1 MGAGFDSTPIFHS
14 KECARVNHPICGWFR
29 YRVLLLGARD
39 GLFHPNV
46 RLAFVFVVDF
56 AEARV
61 SHEAISTLES
71 SLGVQAHF
79 GRSRFDGGAFAFFD
93 EHAPK
98 TAFALL
104 WEHRYAADSPAR

>member
-1 MGAGFDSTPIFHS
+1 MG
-14 KECARVNHPICGWFR
+14 
-29 YRVLLLGARD
+29 VLLLGARD

-61 SHEAISTLES
+61 SHEAIPTLES

-79 GRSRFDGGAFAFFD
+79 GRPRFDGGAFAFFD
-93 EHAPK
+93 EHASK

>member
-1 MGAGFDSTPIFHS
+1 M
-14 KECARVNHPICGWFR
+14 RVVSIKTLVWREGSHAKNRSPYGWLR
-29 YRVLLLGARD
+29 YGVLLLGARD
-39 GLFHPNV
+39 GLFHPDV

-56 AEARV
+56 AEPRV
-61 SHEAISTLES
+61 SHEAILTFES

-79 GRSRFDGGAFAFFD
+79 GRPRFGGGAFAFFD

-104 WEHRYAADSPAR
+104 REHRYAADSPAR